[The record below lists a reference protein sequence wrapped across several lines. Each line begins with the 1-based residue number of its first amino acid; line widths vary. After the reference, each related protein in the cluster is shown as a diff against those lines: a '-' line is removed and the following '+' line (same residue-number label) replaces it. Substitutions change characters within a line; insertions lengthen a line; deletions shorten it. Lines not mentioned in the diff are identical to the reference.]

1 MTIVLTVG
9 TSSIV
14 AAKPPY
20 PPRLQ
25 LLSSIV
31 EAVVKLRALGHK
43 VVLVSSGAIGVGL
56 RHMGLK
62 DRGKGLSRKQAL
74 AAIGQGQLIALWDN
88 LFAQLDQP
96 IAQILL
102 TRADISDV
110 SGVGM
115 PSLADADVI
124 SAHPLPQCPEHL
136 QRVAQ
141 HGCRPNRQ
149 RERHRFRLGEWQ
161 YLTDVM

>member
-1 MTIVLTVG
+1 MIQPQRRNYSPGVVFDKLTTG

-14 AAKPPY
+14 AAKFPY

-31 EAVVKLRALGHK
+31 ETVVGLRAMGHK

-56 RHMGLK
+56 RHMGLR
-62 DRGKGLSRKQAL
+62 DRGKQLSRKQAL
-74 AAIGQGQLIALWDN
+74 AAIGQGRLIALWDN
-88 LFAQLDQP
+88 LFTQLDQP

-110 SGVGM
+110 RYSSSVSG
-115 PSLADADVI
+115 
-124 SAHPLPQCPEHL
+124 
-136 QRVAQ
+136 
-141 HGCRPNRQ
+141 HG
-149 RERHRFRLGEWQ
+149 
-161 YLTDVM
+161 